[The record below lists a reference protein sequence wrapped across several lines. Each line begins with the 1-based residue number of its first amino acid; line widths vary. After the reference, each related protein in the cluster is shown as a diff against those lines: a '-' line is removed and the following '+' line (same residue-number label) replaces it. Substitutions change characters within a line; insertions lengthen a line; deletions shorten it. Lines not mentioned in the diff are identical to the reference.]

1 MEILVYRRWP
11 KANYTIGEMWIDGK
25 KLCNTL
31 EDTDRG
37 LSSDMSLQTIKAAKV
52 KGKTAIPRGRYHV
65 SLTMSPRF
73 GTILPLVE
81 GVKGFEGIRIHAGNT
96 ADDTEGCILVGEN
109 EAVGKVLYSRQT
121 MKKLMTILSK
131 AKEDI
136 WITIK

>member
-11 KANYTIGEMWIDGK
+11 KKDYTIGEMWIDGN

-37 LSSDMSLQTIKAAKV
+37 LSSDMSLQTILSVKV

-73 GTILPLVE
+73 KTILPLVE
-81 GVKGFEGIRIHAGNT
+81 GVKGFDGIRIHAGNT
-96 ADDTEGCILVGEN
+96 AEDTEGCILVGEN

-121 MKKLMTILSK
+121 MKKLMSILSK

-136 WITIK
+136 WLTIK